1 LSQRRGV
8 PISSIWRAERRDPES
23 GRAHGDAWR
32 RSGHQWIPV
41 RAGRQDA
48 LVNGLPP
55 ELARKFQ
62 YVFAPELAG
71 KPVVQGAEK
80 GLAVEDIIGLK
91 PEGATPDIRW

>member
-1 LSQRRGV
+1 MVMLGAV
-8 PISSIWRAERRDPES
+8 PVINGFLFAL
-23 GRAHGDAWR
+23 
-32 RSGHQWIPV
+32 
-41 RAGRQDA
+41 GRQDA

-91 PEGATPDIRW
+91 PEGATPDIRLGNTGMKKGH